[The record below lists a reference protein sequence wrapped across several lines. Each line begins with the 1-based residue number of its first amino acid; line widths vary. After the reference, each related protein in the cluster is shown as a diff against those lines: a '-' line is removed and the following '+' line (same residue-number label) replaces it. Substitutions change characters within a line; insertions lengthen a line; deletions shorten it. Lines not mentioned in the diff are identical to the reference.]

1 MASQFHLLKT
11 RRFLPIFVTQFL
23 GAFNDNVFKNAL
35 VVMVTYLG
43 SQDLGMDSR
52 LLVTMA
58 AGIFILPFFLFSSL
72 AGQVVDKNE
81 KSSYI
86 SIIKFLEILL
96 MIMAGIGFYF
106 ENVLLLMVVLFLM
119 GTQSAFFGPAKY
131 AILPDLL
138 KERELVGGNAL
149 VEAGTFLAILFGT
162 ILGGILIMLEG
173 GAGAVIVSSILIAM
187 SLAGWMF
194 SWHIPNAR
202 PAVPHLQ
209 INYNFLVETYL
220 MVSYTA
226 RRRDVF
232 LSIVGISWF
241 WLVGFTFLSQF
252 PTYTKDVI
260 GGDEMIVTLFLSV
273 FSVGIALGSLLCN
286 KLTKGEVSAKFVP
299 MGAFGMALFT
309 GILAA
314 LSYQLPAVTGDYFM
328 TISEFMHQPLSL
340 GILLS
345 LLMVAICGG
354 IYIVPL
360 YAVMQSRCE
369 TAHRSRTIAVNNIMN
384 ACFMVLAAIAT
395 TLMLKYD
402 LSVIEVFAIIGA
414 INIPAGFVVTKLI
427 KKHGRKAK
435 KS

>member
-11 RRFLPIFVTQFL
+11 RRFLPIFITQFL

-35 VVMVTYLG
+35 IVMMTYFGTQNLG
-43 SQDLGMDSR
+43 VDSR
-52 LLVTMA
+52 LLVSVA

-96 MIMAGIGFYF
+96 MIMATIGFYF
-106 ENVLLLMVVLFLM
+106 ENTLLLMIVLFLM

-138 KERELVGGNAL
+138 HERELVAGNAL

-173 GAGAVIVSSILIAM
+173 GAGAVIISSILVAM
-187 SLAGWMF
+187 SLLGWMF

-202 PAVPHLQ
+202 PAVPHLR

-220 MVSYTA
+220 MVSYTS

-232 LSIVGISWF
+232 LAILGISWF

-252 PTYTKDVI
+252 PTFAKEVI
-260 GGDEMIVTLFLSV
+260 GGDEMIVTLFLST

-286 KLTKGEVSAKFVP
+286 KLTRGEVSARHVP
-299 MGAFGMALFT
+299 MGAFGMAFFT
-309 GILAA
+309 GILAF
-314 LSYQLPAVTGDYFM
+314 LSYQLPTVTGEL
-328 TISEFMHQPLSL
+328 ISIADLASNPVYI
-340 GILLS
+340 GILVS
-345 LLMVAICGG
+345 LLMVAVCGG

-360 YAVMQSRCE
+360 YAVMQARSE
-369 TAHRSRTIAVNNIMN
+369 TAHRSRTIAVNNIIN
-384 ACFMVLAAIAT
+384 AFFMVLAAIAT
-395 TLMLKYD
+395 TVMLKYD
-402 LSVIEVFAIIGA
+402 FSVIDVFIVVGVV
-414 INIPAGFVVTKLI
+414 NIPAGFIVAKLI
-427 KKHGRKAK
+427 KKHGRKARK
-435 KS
+435 